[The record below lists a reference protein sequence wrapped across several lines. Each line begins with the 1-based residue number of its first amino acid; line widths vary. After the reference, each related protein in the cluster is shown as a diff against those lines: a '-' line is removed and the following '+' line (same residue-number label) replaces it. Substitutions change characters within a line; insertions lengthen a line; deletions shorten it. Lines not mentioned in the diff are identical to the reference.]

1 MEKDAAEAVE
11 GLAQELMREFRGVR
25 ARADLHP
32 AQEFEDAYLWL
43 DFEGADEDDFQDAF
57 NFARARVDRLWR
69 EHDLHVT
76 IKHRR
81 RASNAEAEPED
92 EEGKHWD

>member
-1 MEKDAAEAVE
+1 MKKDAGEAVE

-25 ARADLHP
+25 ARADLQP
-32 AQEFEDAYLWL
+32 AQGFEDAYLWL

-57 NFARARVDRLWR
+57 NFARARVEKLWR
-69 EHDLHVT
+69 DHDLHVT

-81 RASNAEAEPED
+81 QAAATEVEPEE